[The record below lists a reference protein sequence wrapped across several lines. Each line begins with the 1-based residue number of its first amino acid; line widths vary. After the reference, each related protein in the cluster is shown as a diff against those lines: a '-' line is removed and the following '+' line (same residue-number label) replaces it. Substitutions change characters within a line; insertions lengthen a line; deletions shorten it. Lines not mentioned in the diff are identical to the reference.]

1 MEFFTKDDQD
11 KAHLANFLIGASVA
25 LLSAC
30 LSSLGV
36 NLQALALKAQREINL
51 VAESRHSLIFIEDA
65 MVSPTSLAEGG
76 GTVPGAAS
84 YSVLGNLDSRLGL
97 YMDAEED
104 EFLFRESV
112 SDGMVVTDGRDFA
125 FMRSSPTPLPGQFE
139 GNGMVV
145 QGDTY
150 ESFSGGAINLMPPAV
165 AGTTPVSGPDSI
177 AGSSPCLTSD
187 EMDSNEKLAISGIS
201 QMAYKPCKNSV
212 MIPKETSILRENH
225 VDAVDTT
232 SADVSTA
239 RPSAITPVMLASP
252 ISRNKEMSIFE
263 ILVLLLQSKPSPGKR
278 MLTTRERS
286 HLWRSL
292 YASTQWYLG
301 FTLYLICQLFGSVV
315 ALGFISPVILAP
327 LGSAGLIFNILFS
340 SIFAGTRITRYDWAG
355 TVLIVIGCAVVSTFG
370 SSMPDSRQSIEDLI
384 RLYSRPAFIAYFSVQ
399 LILVSCTFFLI
410 KYLEF
415 NLFSMR
421 SLISRSSVS
430 SLSALNGA
438 SQLTSVNAPSP
449 QLYQHTQPTRNQ
461 SETLPENEI
470 GSASREL
477 VSSTSM
483 PELKRFE
490 PIFSAEITPELISS
504 QRRVGWTDSPQM
516 DSIPIHPSMA
526 VSDSIN
532 DLDHFPTDTNVHQGD
547 KSVSIFCGP
556 SPRLSTNVNS
566 GVTNS
571 ELLNSSTLDP
581 VVSTHQDHFT
591 PVGSISRRYGRSISH
606 MSSDETR
613 PLLNGSIHRRNTLR
627 DSVSMRSVTIKVKRG
642 QLTSLVG
649 VLYAI
654 VGGITASET
663 LLLTKSG
670 VELIVMSIFGSNNQF
685 QGAFSFLLLAL
696 LALTIFL
703 QLYSLNKALHY
714 CLPVLVIPIFYTL
727 FTCLSLANS
736 MVYLDAFGV
745 YSTINL
751 ICLILGIAVIVMGV
765 CVLGKGQDDSDCDN
779 VVDDEHGHHR

>member
-112 SDGMVVTDGRDFA
+112 SDGMAVTDGRDFA

-301 FTLYLICQLFGSVV
+301 KCGIRVGHFWLFLFLMLFHIFTGFTLYLICQLFGSVV

-438 SQLTSVNAPSP
+438 SQLTSVNVPSP

-516 DSIPIHPSMA
+516 DSIPIHPSMT

-670 VELIVMSIFGSNNQF
+670 
-685 QGAFSFLLLAL
+685 
-696 LALTIFL
+696 

>member
-1 MEFFTKDDQD
+1 
-11 KAHLANFLIGASVA
+11 
-25 LLSAC
+25 
-30 LSSLGV
+30 
-36 NLQALALKAQREINL
+36 
-51 VAESRHSLIFIEDA
+51 
-65 MVSPTSLAEGG
+65 
-76 GTVPGAAS
+76 
-84 YSVLGNLDSRLGL
+84 
-97 YMDAEED
+97 
-104 EFLFRESV
+104 
-112 SDGMVVTDGRDFA
+112 
-125 FMRSSPTPLPGQFE
+125 
-139 GNGMVV
+139 
-145 QGDTY
+145 
-150 ESFSGGAINLMPPAV
+150 
-165 AGTTPVSGPDSI
+165 
-177 AGSSPCLTSD
+177 
-187 EMDSNEKLAISGIS
+187 
-201 QMAYKPCKNSV
+201 
-212 MIPKETSILRENH
+212 
-225 VDAVDTT
+225 
-232 SADVSTA
+232 
-239 RPSAITPVMLASP
+239 
-252 ISRNKEMSIFE
+252 
-263 ILVLLLQSKPSPGKR
+263 
-278 MLTTRERS
+278 
-286 HLWRSL
+286 
-292 YASTQWYLG
+292 
-301 FTLYLICQLFGSVV
+301 
-315 ALGFISPVILAP
+315 
-327 LGSAGLIFNILFS
+327 
-340 SIFAGTRITRYDWAG
+340 
-355 TVLIVIGCAVVSTFG
+355 
-370 SSMPDSRQSIEDLI
+370 MPDSRQSIEDLI

-438 SQLTSVNAPSP
+438 SQLTSVNVPSP

-516 DSIPIHPSMA
+516 DSIPIHPSMT

-670 VELIVMSIFGSNNQF
+670 QV
-685 QGAFSFLLLAL
+685 
-696 LALTIFL
+696 
-703 QLYSLNKALHY
+703 
-714 CLPVLVIPIFYTL
+714 
-727 FTCLSLANS
+727 
-736 MVYLDAFGV
+736 
-745 YSTINL
+745 
-751 ICLILGIAVIVMGV
+751 
-765 CVLGKGQDDSDCDN
+765 
-779 VVDDEHGHHR
+779 